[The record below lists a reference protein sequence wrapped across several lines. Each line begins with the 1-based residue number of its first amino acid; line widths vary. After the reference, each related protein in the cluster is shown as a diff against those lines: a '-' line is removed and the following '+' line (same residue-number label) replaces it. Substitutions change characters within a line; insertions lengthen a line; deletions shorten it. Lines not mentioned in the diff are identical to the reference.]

1 MKKVKAQVQ
10 EYQCKSTNLIK
21 RHVIQSQYI
30 MFALTFSHFSI
41 SRQAIT
47 TVAFLMA
54 NNLAAS
60 FPRPVFAPVIMITLL
75 AAEVLI
81 L

>member
-1 MKKVKAQVQ
+1 MNKVKAQVQ
-10 EYQCKSTNLIK
+10 LTNSIK
-21 RHVIQSQYI
+21 RHLILSQYI
-30 MFALTFSHFSI
+30 MFALTFSHFTI
-41 SRQAIT
+41 SRHAIT

-60 FPRPVFAPVIMITLL
+60 FPRPVFAPVIMITLS

>member
-1 MKKVKAQVQ
+1 MEKVKALVQ
-10 EYQCKSTNLIK
+10 EYQCKFDNLMT

-30 MFALTFSHFSI
+30 MFALTFSHFTI
-41 SRQAIT
+41 SRHAIT

-60 FPRPVFAPVIMITLL
+60 LPRPVFAPVIMITLS
-75 AAEVLI
+75 AAGVLI